1 MVVSGPVAGFSV
13 EGNTLT
19 TGMSPVCDR
28 IPLGPLVSLSLCRAR
43 ATPSDGA
50 VLTTGLYS
58 AFVGIRSEAP
68 GGDDAGSR
76 TPVTGIAAADDCAI
90 RAAVHGQS
98 AYSTDAQLYEA
109 RTRLLHHWRR
119 RAVELLRLRG
129 GEVVIDVG
137 CGTGLCFELLQQ
149 RIGPGGTIVGIDAS
163 ARMLELAGRRVAD
176 HGWRNVVLVQAPVE
190 DAIIPEA
197 ADAVLFCAVHD
208 VLQSP
213 AALDNLFAG
222 TRPGARVAAV
232 GGKWAPPWPLDST
245 R

>member
-1 MVVSGPVAGFSV
+1 
-13 EGNTLT
+13 
-19 TGMSPVCDR
+19 
-28 IPLGPLVSLSLCRAR
+28 
-43 ATPSDGA
+43 
-50 VLTTGLYS
+50 LYS
-58 AFVGIRSEAP
+58 AFVRTRSEAP

-109 RTRLLHHWRR
+109 RTRLLHHWRQ
-119 RAVELLRLRG
+119 RAVELLRLRR

-137 CGTGLCFELLQQ
+137 CGTGLCFEPLQQ

-163 ARMLELAGRRVAD
+163 APMLELAGRRVAD

-190 DAIIPEA
+190 DAIIPQA

-213 AALDNLFAG
+213 AALDNVFAF

-232 GGKWAPPWPLDST
+232 GGKWAPPWAVGLNALTAGIHAPFIRDFTGFDRPWSRLTDHLGDLQIREIEMGCGFLASGAT
-245 R
+245 PASAAS